1 MLSCNEPK
9 FYIMKRPL
17 ILAIFLAT
25 SFCFSQVGVNTSTPS
40 ETLEVNGTLKIN
52 TTNQGGVTTTE
63 LGGIS
68 SSGVFRKIDIGTNLV
83 LKSNVLSSKSAFDHS
98 FGTISLTV
106 KANHD
111 VDLLLDAAELNEGKS
126 IIRINNTAGD
136 TEITG
141 IKDGYDGQQIWLYP
155 VDGKLT
161 IKTLNTNS
169 LVANRI
175 EANAKPG
182 CLVYGMISLVYDGTR
197 SLWIIMQNHQ

>member
-1 MLSCNEPK
+1 MNPK

-17 ILAIFLAT
+17 IVAIFLAT
-25 SFCFSQVGVNTSTPS
+25 SFCFSQVGINTSTPS
-40 ETLEVNGTLKIN
+40 ETMEVNGTLKVNN
-52 TTNQGGVTTTE
+52 TTQAAVTTTKIAG
-63 LGGIS
+63 LNSTGN
-68 SSGVFRKIDIGTNLV
+68 FRDIAVGTNLV
-83 LKSNVLSSKSAFDHS
+83 LKSNVLSAKSAFDHS
-98 FGTISLTV
+98 FGTISFTV

-155 VDGKLT
+155 QDGKLT
-161 IKTLNTNS
+161 IKTLNTGS

-175 EANAKPG
+175 ENNAKPG